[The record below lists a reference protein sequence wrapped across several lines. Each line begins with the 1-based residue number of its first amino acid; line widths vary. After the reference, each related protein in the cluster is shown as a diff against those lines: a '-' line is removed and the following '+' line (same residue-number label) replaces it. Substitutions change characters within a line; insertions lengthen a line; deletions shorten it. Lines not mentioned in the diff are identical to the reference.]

1 MLSLSL
7 TVSACISSDSC
18 NGVACSMVMCFFVC
32 VWLCLL
38 LVVDVFLGGGSLD
51 FCFVS
56 CCWCSGVCLVI
67 VCYGEV
73 SGLAFS
79 LCLCRCFLV
88 VGFSCTVTFP
98 GAAWFDRMS
107 VHSEAPRE

>member
-1 MLSLSL
+1 M
-7 TVSACISSDSC
+7 
-18 NGVACSMVMCFFVC
+18 
-32 VWLCLL
+32 
-38 LVVDVFLGGGSLD
+38 D

-56 CCWCSGVCLVI
+56 CCRCSGVCLVVI

-73 SGLAFS
+73 PGLAFS

-88 VGFSCTVTFP
+88 GFSCTLTFP

-107 VHSEAPRE
+107 VHSEAPRESKVMVTKLSLANVGLLLLIFSLWILFSSSFFFWGGGGQQ